1 MALPLF
7 DPSAAKKTLA
17 ALHGRTI
24 DISLFPVCSI
34 ITNLI
39 SRNDEVSI
47 PAYKWIQGW
56 IYQRARVVICTLVC
70 STRPRLTNA
79 ICSLVEPLTMD
90 VFPYLQKRDRNYDFS
105 RLYQSIIYIMNSYLQ
120 AKKKTS
126 RSSQPSA
133 SQPQQSLPKF
143 QQKTPN
149 SQTFPPKTCKKCF
162 HPSSP
167 PSSSLSSP
175 FPLPSPHPAPTSH
188 NSHPTSK
195 LNSPPAPK
203 SPFSISRRT
212 QTRTLCSAGRSNP
225 QCG

>member
-17 ALHGRTI
+17 ALFTVERSTYHY
-24 DISLFPVCSI
+24 FPFALS
-34 ITNLI
+34 TTLH

-47 PAYKWIQGW
+47 PAYRWIQGW

-70 STRPRLTNA
+70 STRSRFKNA

-90 VFPYLQKRDRNYDFS
+90 VYPYLRNRDRNYDFS

-120 AKKKTS
+120 AKKNKSLILTICSSNPNNPHQKPSKKTS
-126 RSSQPSA
+126 NSRT
-133 SQPQQSLPKF
+133 LPP
-143 QQKTPN
+143 T
-149 SQTFPPKTCKKCF
+149 TYRKCF
-162 HPSSP
+162 HPSSLP
-167 PSSSLSSP
+167 FSSP
-175 FPLPSPHPAPTSH
+175 SFPSPLPSPPPAPTSR